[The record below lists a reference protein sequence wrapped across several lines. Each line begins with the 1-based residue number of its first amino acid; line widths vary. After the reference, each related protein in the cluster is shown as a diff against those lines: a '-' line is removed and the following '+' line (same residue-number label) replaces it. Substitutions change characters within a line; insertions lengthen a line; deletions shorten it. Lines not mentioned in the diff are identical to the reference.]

1 MGIGLLAC
9 LISVGLVGVSA
20 AVYFFGEHR
29 LNSIA
34 KDVAEKENALG
45 ALDAEE
51 VALLEER
58 QALTAELGELS
69 DVAVAAAAAGSPS
82 TVWEGP
88 MVRPSTARFA
98 GGFDPADPKIDSM
111 AKALEAA
118 MPKPDLFEGILPLAG
133 VRPAGYDPVFMGPSA
148 GRNIAREYI
157 EKRLGPTA
165 HPEWGVIDYGAGVG
179 VVAGENTG
187 ADGMVDIRMTDGSI
201 MKVIVVGAGETTI
214 AGPDLMLGG
223 VVPTVTAE
231 MVGQRTGTVHPAA
244 RGNMK
249 KRIAKARSKNTE

>member
-58 QALTAELGELS
+58 QALTAELGDISVAAGAAASS
-69 DVAVAAAAAGSPS
+69 DAPVAVWDSP
-82 TVWEGP
+82 
-88 MVRPSTARFA
+88 MAQPSTARFA

-118 MPKPDLFEGILPLAG
+118 MPKPDLFDGILPLAG
-133 VRPAGYDPVFMGPSA
+133 VRPAGYDPVFMGPPA

-187 ADGMVDIRMTDGSI
+187 TDGIIELRMTDGST
-201 MKVIVVGAGETTI
+201 MKVRMIGAGETTI
-214 AGPDLMLGG
+214 VGTDLMVGG
-223 VVPTVTAE
+223 IPTVTGE

>member
-58 QALTAELGELS
+58 QALIAELGDIS
-69 DVAVAAAAAGSPS
+69 VAAGAAASVGSPS
-82 TVWEGP
+82 TVLEGT
-88 MVRPSTARFA
+88 MARPSTARFA
-98 GGFDPADPKIDSM
+98 GGFDPADPTIGSM
-111 AKALEAA
+111 AEALKAA
-118 MPKPDLFEGILPLAG
+118 MPNLDLHTDILPLAG
-133 VRPAGYDPVFMGPSA
+133 GRPAGFDPMMIRPPVGP
-148 GRNIAREYI
+148 NYPKEYL
-157 EKRLGPTA
+157 EKRLGPAA

-187 ADGMVDIRMTDGSI
+187 ADGIMELRMTDGSI
-201 MKVIVVGAGETTI
+201 VKVRMIGAGEMTI

-223 VVPTVTAE
+223 VDPTVTAE